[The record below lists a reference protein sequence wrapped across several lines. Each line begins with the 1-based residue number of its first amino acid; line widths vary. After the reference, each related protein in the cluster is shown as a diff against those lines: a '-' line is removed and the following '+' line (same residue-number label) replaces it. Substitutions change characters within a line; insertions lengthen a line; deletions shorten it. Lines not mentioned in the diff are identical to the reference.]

1 MKVVYIEKKIILFF
15 ALPNKFL
22 ALILLTPLKR
32 ILKLPLN
39 QTQTQTQ
46 TPNLER
52 GWGWTE
58 SKTITTHR
66 TTMEKRGRKKMKR
79 FGQHRCVYFTN
90 CCHPCKRNLKIVVS
104 MSLGNNHVHSNFMK
118 RNPSFCEFCGSIYL
132 PEWNGGLQ
140 VWASFLLRVR

>member
-1 MKVVYIEKKIILFF
+1 MKVVYIEKKIIILFF
-15 ALPNKFL
+15 TLPNKFL

-39 QTQTQTQ
+39 QTQ

-79 FGQHRCVYFTN
+79 FGQHRRVHFTN
-90 CCHPCKRNLKIVVS
+90 CYHPCKRNLKIVVS
-104 MSLGNNHVHSNFMK
+104 MSLHNNHVHSNFMK

-132 PEWNGGLQ
+132 PEWKGGLQ